1 MRNTLMSTL
10 NSGSATLIGVGFD
23 TARYGHHVTFLRA
36 DLQPACPPFDFPESR
51 AGYDRVAAQFD
62 DLRRRWPDVHFHIRL
77 DVAGQYAANLE
88 AFLRTLPG
96 NSTLSVGEPGRNAS
110 YRKALFPKRKADP
123 VESLCAARFAVRE
136 LPAAVPE
143 RPQAL
148 QQLREIVARLQTQVR
163 QSTRLTNQLH
173 NLLARVFPEL
183 ATLAKDLQA
192 QWVLGLL
199 QRYPT
204 PAQLGRA
211 HLNTLSAL
219 PHVSAE
225 LAQALRQAA
234 RSSVASC
241 TGAVAEQLVR
251 QLVGQLADCLAQEE
265 QLHQLMTSTYRQL
278 PVPNHLESIPGIGPA
293 TAAVLTATVVD
304 IKLFATPDRLVGYFG
319 IFPEEEASGCDRD
332 GTPKTGRQQRM
343 SRKGNDLVRKHLWQ
357 AALSA
362 IRWNPAVRAL
372 HQRLHGRGVRG
383 DVVVGHCMR
392 KLLHLVHAI
401 WRTGQ
406 PFDPDYYPW
415 AGTATPQASVEP
427 ALPGQS
433 GSTQEA
439 AVSTAEE
446 GVVAEQAAG
455 HKQQGS
461 PAQTVVT
468 AAKATIPQEPPPGKA
483 TAVPAEPRAGAEGAA
498 GRGSIDYA
506 ALRAQ
511 VSMTAALRALDWLER
526 LSGPDPQR
534 RGPCPIHDSQ
544 QRRHRSFSVHLDK
557 GVFQCFH
564 AGCGAHGNVLDLWS
578 AVRGLPLYE
587 AAQDL
592 AQTLGIALP
601 QTPGTEKRN
610 P

>member
-1 MRNTLMSTL
+1 MSTQ
-10 NSGSATLIGVGFD
+10 NSGSVTLIGVGFD

-36 DLQPACPPFDFPESR
+36 DLQPACAPFDFPESR

-62 DLRRRWPDVHFHIRL
+62 NLRQRWPDVHFHIRL

-88 AFLRTLPG
+88 AFLRALPG
-96 NSTLSVGEPGRNAS
+96 RSTLSVGEPGRNAS

-136 LPAAVPE
+136 LPPAVPQ

-199 QRYPT
+199 RRYPT

-225 LAQALRQAA
+225 LAQTLRQAA
-234 RSSVASC
+234 RSSVASF
-241 TGAVAEQLVR
+241 TGAAAEQLVE
-251 QLVGQLADCLAQEE
+251 QLVGQLAECLDHEE
-265 QLHQLMTSTYRQL
+265 QLQQLMTTSYRQL
-278 PVPNHLESIPGIGPA
+278 PLPNHLESIPGIGPA

-319 IFPEEEASGCDRD
+319 IFPEEEASGCERD

-372 HQRLHGRGVRG
+372 HQRLRARGVRG

-392 KLLHLVHAI
+392 KLLHLAHAI

-406 PFDPDYYPW
+406 PFDPGHYPW
-415 AGTATPQASVEP
+415 ATPATSEASVEP

-433 GSTQEA
+433 GSIPEA
-439 AVSTAEE
+439 TASTAEE
-446 GVVAEQAAG
+446 GAVAEQAAG

-461 PAQTVVT
+461 LAGTVVT
-468 AAKATIPQEPPPGKA
+468 AAKATITEVTLPSKGAAPSAASK
-483 TAVPAEPRAGAEGAA
+483 AGAEGAA

-511 VSMTAALRALDWLER
+511 VSMTAVLAALGWLER
-526 LSGPDPQR
+526 LTGTGPQR
-534 RGPCPIHDSQ
+534 RGPCPVHDRQ
-544 QRRHRSFSVHLDK
+544 QRRHRSFSVQLDK

-564 AGCGAHGNVLDLWS
+564 VGCGAHGNVLDLWS

-587 AAQDL
+587 AALNL